1 MNCLM
6 LSFYHRFNVRTS
18 LHVISSFLLVPSRG
32 AGARYAQGGELFA
45 LLKLNNELSSDTMG
59 GRLILNNCNSAL
71 LAKVNGDKADLTV
84 YEALI
89 EEKSKDAIYFRFSK
103 KCVEELNVKADDM
116 VEVELQF
123 QLNRYGCYSNR
134 KVLQCDSC
142 LHWCLGKVDKGG
154 GS

>member
-1 MNCLM
+1 M
-6 LSFYHRFNVRTS
+6 
-18 LHVISSFLLVPSRG
+18 LVPSRG

-45 LLKLNNELSSDTMG
+45 LLKLNNQLSSDTMG

-71 LAKVNGDKADLTV
+71 LATVKDDRLDSIV

-103 KCVEELNVKADDM
+103 LCVEELGLKADDM

-123 QLNRYGCYSNR
+123 QLNR
-134 KVLQCDSC
+134 
-142 LHWCLGKVDKGG
+142 
-154 GS
+154 